1 MTHMKWIVSLMVA
14 ATALGCGSGKSYQ
27 VEVKNQTLQPVTLW
41 LTKDGP
47 PREAG
52 WFSPEDLAQMPEDAQ
67 TGYDLAIVP
76 PGKTGFTGNVSGDFP
91 KGTNAVVRV
100 YEGQKELFHILE
112 DAKAGR
118 SSRVDQVLKPGMNR
132 FSVVDR
138 DGKMILEPSR

>member
-47 PREAG
+47 PKEVG
-52 WFSPEDLAQMPEDAQ
+52 WFAPEDLAQMPADAQ

-91 KGTNAVVRV
+91 KGTNAVLRV

-118 SSRVDQVLKPGMNR
+118 SNRVDQVLKPGMNR

-138 DGKMILEPSR
+138 DGTMIVEPSR